1 MGAEETL
8 VQSPIAD
15 SLIGKTLRGTY
26 LINETLDQGG
36 MGMVFVAE
44 HVRLR
49 RKVAVKVL
57 AKHLVNDQHA
67 LARFHRE
74 AEIISQLNHPSIVQV
89 MDFDATDDGEPYLV
103 MELLHGESLEARLE
117 RERRLPLA
125 DSVAIA
131 VQTASGLAAAIS
143 AFCSSVSDI

>member
-1 MGAEETL
+1 MSASAPHPAQIRAKRRTSPGDAVFSRRRSPATLPSTCMLVVANRFADSARISTSSWRKCTLTSLMGAEETL

-15 SLIGKTLRGTY
+15 SLIGKILRGTY

-36 MGMVFVAE
+36 MGMVFIAE

-74 AEIISQLNHPSIVQV
+74 AEIISQL
-89 MDFDATDDGEPYLV
+89 
-103 MELLHGESLEARLE
+103 
-117 RERRLPLA
+117 
-125 DSVAIA
+125 
-131 VQTASGLAAAIS
+131 
-143 AFCSSVSDI
+143 